1 MLKVKGIIGT
11 HQWGLYKNGVLLS
24 VHPNQNNAIDAKL
37 ALLNS

>member
-37 ALLNS
+37 ALLNQ